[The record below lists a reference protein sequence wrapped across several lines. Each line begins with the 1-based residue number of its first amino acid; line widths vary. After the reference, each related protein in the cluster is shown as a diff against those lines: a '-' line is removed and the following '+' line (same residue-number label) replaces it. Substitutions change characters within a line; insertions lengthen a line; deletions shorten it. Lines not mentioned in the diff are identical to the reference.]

1 MTNVNISIACGD
13 YDRVR
18 AIKDKRVTVDGA
30 DVTFIAMG
38 PEELFFRALRYA
50 EFEVAELS
58 FNSYMMLTSR
68 DACPY
73 IAIPVFPSRMFRHS
87 ALYIRTDRGI
97 NRPTDLKNRIVGVPE
112 YQQTANVWMRGIL
125 SDEYGINDTDIRW
138 RTGGQEEPGRDER
151 TPLSLT
157 KDVEIEAIPGD
168 RYLSEMFIS
177 GDIDAFMTARAPSAW
192 LGRHPNIGRL
202 WTNYME
208 VERDYY
214 SRTSIFT
221 IMHLVG
227 VRRDV
232 VEQHNWLPGSLL
244 KAFTAAKDLAM
255 SELPEVAALNVTL
268 PWVDVYQEEIQK
280 FMGTDYWRYGI
291 DPCRHEIETLIGYAW
306 EQGLLARRVTMEDIF
321 HPATFSVSKT

>member
-1 MTNVNISIACGD
+1 MANVNISIACGD

-97 NRPTDLKNRIVGVPE
+97 KSPPDLKNRIVGVPE

-168 RYLSEMFIS
+168 RYLSEMLIS

-192 LGRHPNIGRL
+192 LDRHPNIGRL

-214 SRTSIFT
+214 NRTSIFP

-255 SELPEVAALNVTL
+255 SEHPEVAALNVTL

-306 EQGLLARRVTMEDIF
+306 EQGVLARRVTMEDIF